1 LELLSEQQQRDP
13 AISFCTQLDRHLMIG
28 SYDQVMQAAAAPP
41 VEYYSFFL
49 TSLLETVRL
58 NICECVLAAYKTL
71 TPQAAMKILMFSSLE
86 ETVDFFS
93 DNYPELE
100 VTAATQTIDM
110 RLQSHHAASHK
121 SDEVPSLK
129 LINQTLSYANELER
143 IV

>member
-1 LELLSEQQQRDP
+1 
-13 AISFCTQLDRHLMIG
+13 MIG

-110 RLQSHHAASHK
+110 RLQSHHAASHN